1 MKIGLTSP
9 YDITWPGG
17 VTVHISRLADQLQ
30 AAGHEVKILA
40 PHSPSRELPVGCEVI
55 PLGRSVPVPAGGSV
69 ARLSLSLWLDHKVK
83 DVLNREAFDLVHLH
97 EPLMP
102 VLALTVLRH
111 SNAVNVGT
119 FHAVHGKFRNYG
131 WSFPILRRWFKRLDG
146 RIAVSPAAREYVE
159 RFFRADYEIIP
170 NGIDVENF
178 SIPKEPIPGLDD
190 GKTNILFVGRMEKRK
205 GFRYLLEAYGK
216 LKWENPNIRLVVV
229 GPGSPDRDCYRIMSE
244 RNLQDVVF
252 AGTVSYEDLP
262 RYYQS
267 AHICCAP
274 ATGRESF
281 GIVLLEAMASGK
293 PVVATNIKG
302 YAAVVEH
309 GRQGLLAPPKDSGK
323 LAEALGFLIN
333 DPKLREQMGAAG
345 RERAA
350 QYSWDLVARQIMGY
364 YDRVME
370 KAYGLSRPRAV

>member
-1 MKIGLTSP
+1 MKIGLASP

-17 VTVHISRLADQLQ
+17 VTVHISRLADRLE

-40 PHSPSRELPVGCEVI
+40 PHSPSRDLPVGCEVI

-69 ARLSLSLWLDHKVK
+69 ARVSLSLWLDHKVR
-83 DVLNREAFDLVHLH
+83 DVLSRESFDLVHIH

-102 VLALTVLRH
+102 VLSLTVLRH

-146 RIAVSPAAREYVE
+146 CIAVSPAAREYVE
-159 RFFRADYEIIP
+159 RFFRAEYEIIP

-178 SIPKEPIPGLDD
+178 SRPKEPIPGLND

-309 GRQGLLAPPKDSGK
+309 GRQGLLAPPKDASK

-345 RERAA
+345 REKAA
-350 QYSWDLVARQIMGY
+350 RFEWDLVAKQIMGY
-364 YDRVME
+364 YDQVME
-370 KAYGLSRPRAV
+370 TAYGLSRPRAV

>member
-1 MKIGLTSP
+1 M
-9 YDITWPGG
+9 
-17 VTVHISRLADQLQ
+17 
-30 AAGHEVKILA
+30 
-40 PHSPSRELPVGCEVI
+40 
-55 PLGRSVPVPAGGSV
+55 
-69 ARLSLSLWLDHKVK
+69 
-83 DVLNREAFDLVHLH
+83 
-97 EPLMP
+97 
-102 VLALTVLRH
+102 TVLRH
-111 SNAVNVGT
+111 SNAVNIGT

-146 RIAVSPAAREYVE
+146 CIAVSPAAREYVE
-159 RFFRADYEIIP
+159 RFFQADYEIIP
-170 NGIDVENF
+170 NGIDLENF
-178 SIPKEPIPGLDD
+178 STPKEPIPDLND

-229 GPGSPDRDCYRIMSE
+229 GPGTPDRDCYRIMSE

-262 RYYQS
+262 RYYQT

-293 PVVATNIKG
+293 PVVASNIQG

-309 GRQGLLAPPKDSGK
+309 GRQGLLAPPKDSNK
-323 LAEALGFLIN
+323 LAEALSFLIEA
-333 DPKLREQMGAAG
+333 PKLREQMGAAG

-350 QYSWDLVARQIMGY
+350 QYSWDLVAKQIMGY
-364 YDRVME
+364 YDQVME
-370 KAYGLSRPRAV
+370 KAYGLSRPRAI